1 MLIDKIK
8 EIKIVD
14 VVTVAIPGLIII
26 GFCYKYGFYA
36 SQKVDAEWVLSLFSP
51 IDFITGQFNLYIYY
65 LTAIIYL
72 DKLIGGT
79 QNLKVGIVS
88 ANALMFGSFT
98 GLFFHLGKVAFEFY
112 LYAFFSFHSI
122 VFILFSKSIMWRSF
136 GLLLVL
142 IFIPLIAGTQV
153 ANKIDSSYL
162 PLVKLQ
168 KKTEAAGEWYLL
180 DKFSDKAILIDMDRK
195 LLKVIELQEI
205 EYIENTKK

>member
-14 VVTVAIPGLIII
+14 VITVAIPGLIII

-51 IDFITGQFNLYIYY
+51 IDFITAQFNLYIYY

-72 DKLIGGT
+72 DKVIGGT
-79 QNLKVGIVS
+79 QNFKAGIVS
-88 ANALMFGSFT
+88 ANALMFGSFV
-98 GLFFHLGKVAFEFY
+98 GLFFYLGKVAFEFY
-112 LYAFFSFHSI
+112 IYAFFSFHSI
-122 VFILFSKSIMWRSF
+122 VLILFSKSVMGRSF

-153 ANKIDSSYL
+153 ANKIDSNYL
-162 PLVKLQ
+162 PSVKLPQ
-168 KKTEAAGEWYLL
+168 KMELAGEWYLL
-180 DKFSDKAILIDMDRK
+180 DKFSDKAILMDLDRK
-195 LLKVIELQEI
+195 LLKVTELKEI
-205 EYIENTKK
+205 DYIENKKK